1 MKIILILLVVAY
13 LFIAR
18 MFFQVMGSSDS
29 GRDRE
34 FWDQYEDQSFL
45 NKTVID
51 LFLILYCL
59 FWPVGLATTLL
70 KREK

>member
-1 MKIILILLVVAY
+1 MKVIVVLLAATYLLIAL
-13 LFIAR
+13 
-18 MFFQVMGSSDS
+18 MFFRVMGSSDS

-34 FWDQYEDQSFL
+34 FWNQYEDQSFL

-59 FWPVGLATTLL
+59 FWPVGLTMTLL
-70 KREK
+70 KREE